1 MCARTHCR
9 YTGELHV
16 TIVATGFGQDFA
28 ESLMRGADAARKR
41 QRRSTAAAAAAAAP
55 VVRGADDGEVQGAAG
70 GAAEG
75 WGGPRQ
81 LFGRT
86 LF

>member
-41 QRRSTAAAAAAAAP
+41 QRRGTAAAAAAAPAAP
-55 VVRGADDGEVQGAAG
+55 GAVDGEVQGAAG
-70 GAAEG
+70 VAWPLYPSAPADE
-75 WGGPRQ
+75 
-81 LFGRT
+81 
-86 LF
+86 

>member
-1 MCARTHCR
+1 M
-9 YTGELHV
+9 

-41 QRRSTAAAAAAAAP
+41 QRRGTAAAAAAAP

>member
-41 QRRSTAAAAAAAAP
+41 QRRGTAAAAAAAP